1 MTRVAKPIL
10 DRVFDFSS
18 LVFSFLPSDLT
29 VVAVIL
35 IRVECQKD
43 SNQDCENY
51 YDCRSHVFTNQL
63 VVTIKRL
70 THFIRRNKTIYF
82 FIALR
87 VFADGSQFQ
96 NKV

>member
-1 MTRVAKPIL
+1 VTRVAQPIL

-18 LVFSFLPSDLT
+18 LVFGFLPSDLT

-35 IRVECQKD
+35 IRVECQKGG
-43 SNQDCENY
+43 NRDCENY
-51 YDCRSHVFTNQL
+51 YDCRPHDFTNQL
-63 VVTIKRL
+63 MVTIKRL
-70 THFIRRNKTIYF
+70 THFNRRNKTIYF

-87 VFADGSQFQ
+87 ILADGSQVQ